1 MTGLRGHAVN
11 GIGMLTFFT
20 AVLAGF
26 GFLQALPCDAQGE
39 GVDLAKRPAIV
50 EPDRSDQRTAP
61 WPRER
66 VVSSSSDC
74 SSFYRRIRTT
84 SGDAL
89 VEAVLAAELH
99 CIDDLEWIGDQ
110 PEVQY
115 AASSERHVVD
125 VARAVP
131 ESMSRYGAEARAKD
145 DVYRLFLYLDKA
157 RDIRLWCRE
166 RRRCEGEVWESAETY
181 SLNAGS
187 PAGDAVRGAFD
198 AYVEHPAFMSR
209 NDDHHAG
216 ILYRVVS
223 ILGRFPLQEDYL
235 SVVTRWLRAWDEE
248 YASSPHYGF
257 AMLGILGIAYSCH
270 RRPAECG
277 RPYAGETELFGA
289 LRDFVLDPKWLGS
302 SSRRILELSTIEL
315 GRFSLYAGSAN
326 YDRLPA
332 AVRSVRD
339 RHGGTSR
346 GNGIWLRLVGSIHY
360 NDSTSCARY
369 GLCDWY
375 AGAGFNARFRR
386 EIFTGRR
393 TCSQTACAGDTISLH
408 AQGLDERELDVACRR
423 LHEHSRT
430 FESMFETQCRP
441 VQEDVNS
448 HLDLF
453 IFSDG
458 ASCEDFESAV
468 FGRDPDSCSGIF
480 WEGDASSPGSVAVMT
495 EKEAGDPYI
504 DPELA
509 IWNFEHEYA
518 HYLDARYNKHGPF
531 TGDPAIQGWS
541 EGIAEYFANSVTE
554 YHHGKGRCSSTHSL
568 TDTLLLSGSIPT
580 SYNQRHIVIRFLMEN
595 WRPFV
600 DAMLRLMRQG
610 RYDDFKAYVAR
621 EGPKAERAWE
631 AWVDSGCVRAPVP
644 PPSPEPEGPG
654 SPPSPEPDGPCE
666 RSERA
671 LCLLEGRFEV
681 KVDWWTADGEPSP
694 AYAAEAGTED
704 SGLFWFVGDR
714 NWEILIKVL
723 DGCQS
728 NGHVWVYGAA
738 TTDLGY
744 SIQVRDTVTGTVR
757 KYGNEPGS
765 PSEAF
770 VDSRAFSDGC
780 QRRRR

>member
-1 MTGLRGHAVN
+1 MTDSRGHAASC
-11 GIGMLTFFT
+11 IGSPGFIGTT
-20 AVLAGF
+20 VLAGLMF
-26 GFLQALPCDAQGE
+26 VQALPCDAQGE
-39 GVDLAKRPAIV
+39 EEPGAFRTLDLENRPAIV
-50 EPDRSDQRTAP
+50 EPDRSDPRVAP
-61 WPRER
+61 WPPER
-66 VVSSSSDC
+66 VVSESSDC
-74 SSFYRRIRTT
+74 SSFYRQIRTT
-84 SGDAL
+84 SGNAL
-89 VEAVLAAELH
+89 VEAVLAAEFH

-110 PEVQY
+110 PEVQH

-131 ESMSRYGAEARAKD
+131 VTMSRYAAEARAKD
-145 DVYRLFLYLDKA
+145 DVFRLFLYLDKA

-166 RRRCEGEVWESAETY
+166 RRRCEGQVWHSAETY
-181 SLNAGS
+181 SLDAGS
-187 PAGDAVRGAFD
+187 PAGDALRGAFD
-198 AYVEHPAFMSR
+198 AYVEHPTFMSR
-209 NDDHHAG
+209 NDDHHAE
-216 ILYRVVS
+216 ILGRVVS
-223 ILGRFPLQEDYL
+223 ILGRFPLQEDHL
-235 SVVTRWLRAWDEE
+235 GVVTRWLKAWDEE
-248 YASSPHYGF
+248 YASSPSYQF
-257 AMLGILGIAYSCH
+257 AMLGVLNIAYSCH
-270 RRPAECG
+270 RRPSACG
-277 RPYAGETELFGA
+277 LPYAGDAELFDG
-289 LRDFVLDPKWLGS
+289 LRDFVMDPEWLGS
-302 SSRRILELSTIEL
+302 SSQRILELSTIEL

-332 AVRSVRD
+332 AVRSVRG
-339 RHGGTSR
+339 RHRGTSR
-346 GNGIWLRLVGSIHY
+346 GNGIWLRLVGSIDY
-360 NDSTSCARY
+360 NDGTNCARY

-386 EIFTGRR
+386 ELFTGRR
-393 TCSQTACAGDTISLH
+393 TCLRNACAGDTISLH
-408 AQGLDERELDVACRR
+408 AQGLGERELDVACRR
-423 LHEHSRT
+423 LNEHSRT
-430 FESMFETQCRP
+430 FESMFDTQCRP
-441 VQEDVNS
+441 VQGDVNS

-480 WEGDASSPGSVAVMT
+480 WEGDASSPGSVAVTT

-600 DAMLRLMRQG
+600 DGMLRLMRQG
-610 RYDDFKAYVAR
+610 RYDEFKAYVAR
-621 EGPKAERAWE
+621 EGPKAEPAWE
-631 AWVDSGCVRAPVP
+631 AWVDSGCVRKSVP
-644 PPSPEPEGPG
+644 PPPAEPE
-654 SPPSPEPDGPCE
+654 GPCE
-666 RSERA
+666 RSERT
-671 LCLLEGRFEV
+671 LCLLEERFEV
-681 KVDWWTADGEPSP
+681 KVDWWTAAGEPSH
-694 AYAAEAGTED
+694 AYAVEAGTED
-704 SGLFWFVGDR
+704 SGLFWFVDGQ

-723 DGCQS
+723 DGCES

-744 SIQVRDTVTGTVR
+744 SIRVRNTVTGTVK

-765 PSEAF
+765 PSRAIA
-770 VDSRAFSDGC
+770 DSRAFSDGC
-780 QRRRR
+780 QRARR